1 MGLALFAE
9 LKRRRVFRAVI
20 GYGVAAFAVLQIIE
34 PVMHGLHWPD
44 AVLSYVVIALAVGF
58 PLVVALAWIF
68 DLRGG
73 RIERTPATP
82 GVAGIRLAV
91 ALLGIGAAA
100 ATPVFLFHYAFREAR
115 PEAARPGAAGA
126 PSIAV
131 LPFVNMS
138 SDKENEYFSEGITEE
153 LINALANIDG
163 LRVTSRTAVFALRGT
178 TESVQKIGADL
189 GVETLLEGSVRR
201 DGTALRVTAQL
212 INVRD
217 GYHLWSKTYDREL
230 KSIFA
235 VEDEIARSI
244 ADALQRKLVGVKPP
258 TANVQAHDLYLRG
271 RYFWN
276 QRSSEGI
283 RKAAGYFE
291 QAIALDPNYALAW
304 AGLSDALALRSDYD
318 TGSAPRTLP
327 KAKEAAQRALQLDPG
342 LAEAHAS
349 LGLVAHFDF
358 DPPTAM
364 REYRAALDLRP
375 DFAMARK
382 WYADELAITG
392 SAQEARTQYE
402 QALRDDPTSLI
413 VNYSVALAKMFD
425 RDYESAGR
433 LFRKTLEMDPTFAP
447 ARAGLAELYA
457 LQGNYD
463 QALAEIDSFL
473 PDSCLRKIFR
483 AAVLIQAGRRS
494 EARALARELDGGC
507 KDEHVSRAH
516 LGGLW
521 IALGEKDKG
530 FALLKEACAAKD
542 PGVLMLK
549 IEPTFD
555 AVRSDPRFKDLL
567 RCAHLD

>member
-1 MGLALFAE
+1 
-9 LKRRRVFRAVI
+9 
-20 GYGVAAFAVLQIIE
+20 
-34 PVMHGLHWPD
+34 
-44 AVLSYVVIALAVGF
+44 
-58 PLVVALAWIF
+58 
-68 DLRGG
+68 
-73 RIERTPATP
+73 
-82 GVAGIRLAV
+82 RLAV

-276 QRSSEGI
+276 QRSSE
-283 RKAAGYFE
+283 
-291 QAIALDPNYALAW
+291 
-304 AGLSDALALRSDYD
+304 
-318 TGSAPRTLP
+318 
-327 KAKEAAQRALQLDPG
+327 
-342 LAEAHAS
+342 
-349 LGLVAHFDF
+349 
-358 DPPTAM
+358 
-364 REYRAALDLRP
+364 
-375 DFAMARK
+375 
-382 WYADELAITG
+382 
-392 SAQEARTQYE
+392 
-402 QALRDDPTSLI
+402 
-413 VNYSVALAKMFD
+413 
-425 RDYESAGR
+425 
-433 LFRKTLEMDPTFAP
+433 
-447 ARAGLAELYA
+447 
-457 LQGNYD
+457 
-463 QALAEIDSFL
+463 
-473 PDSCLRKIFR
+473 
-483 AAVLIQAGRRS
+483 
-494 EARALARELDGGC
+494 
-507 KDEHVSRAH
+507 
-516 LGGLW
+516 
-521 IALGEKDKG
+521 
-530 FALLKEACAAKD
+530 
-542 PGVLMLK
+542 
-549 IEPTFD
+549 
-555 AVRSDPRFKDLL
+555 
-567 RCAHLD
+567 